1 MQLPLKSKENSEQIR
16 LDMQV
21 LPFQMEGK
29 EDLKDQIYS
38 IFPPTWEFCQLLGVC
53 LFLL

>member
-1 MQLPLKSKENSEQIR
+1 MRHCMQLPLKSKENSEQIR

-29 EDLKDQIYS
+29 ED
-38 IFPPTWEFCQLLGVC
+38 
-53 LFLL
+53 